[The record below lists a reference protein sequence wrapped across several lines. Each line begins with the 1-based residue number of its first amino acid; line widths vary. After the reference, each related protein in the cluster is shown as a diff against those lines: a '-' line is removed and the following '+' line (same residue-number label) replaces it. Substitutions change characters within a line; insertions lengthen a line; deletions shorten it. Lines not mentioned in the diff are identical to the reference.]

1 MTMPPSYVIQS
12 NRVIR
17 RYPRHQDHFLQVD
30 FREEEGLQYR
40 WDREVDGRNS
50 RNYGLMMR

>member
-1 MTMPPSYVIQS
+1 MPPSYVIQS

-40 WDREVDGRNS
+40 WDREVDGNKQP
-50 RNYGLMMR
+50 

>member
-1 MTMPPSYVIQS
+1 MPSSYVIQS

-40 WDREVDGRNS
+40 WDREVDGNNS
-50 RNYGLMMR
+50 RNSTSVMR